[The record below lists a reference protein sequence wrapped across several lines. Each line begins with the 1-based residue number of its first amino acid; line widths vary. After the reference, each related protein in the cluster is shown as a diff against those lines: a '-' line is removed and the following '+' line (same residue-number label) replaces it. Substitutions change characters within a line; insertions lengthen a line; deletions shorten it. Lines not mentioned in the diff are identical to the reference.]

1 MLPRLIVR
9 RKLIEEE
16 DTARYLTTQYVR
28 LKPYIIMI
36 EGENRTW
43 PKTGIRETAQHLRIS
58 IS

>member
-1 MLPRLIVR
+1 MPPRLIVR
-9 RKLIEEE
+9 RKFIEEE
-16 DTARYLTTQYVR
+16 DAARYLTTQYVR
-28 LKPYIIMI
+28 LKPYIII